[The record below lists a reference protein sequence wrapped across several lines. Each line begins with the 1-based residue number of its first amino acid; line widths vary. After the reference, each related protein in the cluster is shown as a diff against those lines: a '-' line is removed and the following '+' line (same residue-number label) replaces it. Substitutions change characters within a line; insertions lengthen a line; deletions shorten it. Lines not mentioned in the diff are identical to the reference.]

1 MRRLSTLWLAMTWM
15 LVGMPLA
22 LAQHPPG
29 IPAPASLNSIT
40 VADSPVG
47 KEILLQID
55 GEYSFQTVHEPE
67 GALYVELHGPRIG
80 SLSPSDALG
89 QGTSCRLSINRIHG
103 RQRPARGADGDSDP
117 RLGAAQRRAGK
128 LGPAASVGP
137 ERTRLRRFRPA
148 CHRVG
153 VLSRHD
159 HRRADVCFGR
169 LVKTKGLQGKSRL
182 MWPQQSPQ
190 PSMSTNL
197 TTRIVS

>member
-80 SLSPSDALG
+80 SLSPSTHWAKGPLAGYQLIEYTDANGRPVVRMEIQTRGSEPLSAERGSLGLRLLLG
-89 QGTSCRLSINRIHG
+89 QSA
-103 RQRPARGADGDSDP
+103 PASGASAPPAIGSGSSRDMTIEGPTFVSD
-117 RLGAAQRRAGK
+117 
-128 LGPAASVGP
+128 V
-137 ERTRLRRFRPA
+137 
-148 CHRVG
+148 
-153 VLSRHD
+153 
-159 HRRADVCFGR
+159 
-169 LVKTKGLQGKSRL
+169 LVKARVFRGSHD
-182 MWPQQSPQ
+182 
-190 PSMSTNL
+190 
-197 TTRIVS
+197 